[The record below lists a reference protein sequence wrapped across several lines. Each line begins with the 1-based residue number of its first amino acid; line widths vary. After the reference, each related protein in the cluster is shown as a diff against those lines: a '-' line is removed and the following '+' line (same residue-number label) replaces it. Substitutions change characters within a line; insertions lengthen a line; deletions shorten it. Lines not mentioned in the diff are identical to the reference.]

1 MEAGYKRLEVY
12 QMAHDLAVKVH
23 KMSLSLP
30 KIETFEEASQI
41 RRSSKSVSAQ
51 IVDGFALRKYRN
63 EYIHYLYRAYGSS
76 EETVEHLRV
85 LQETGSRQDTTQA
98 NALIE
103 GYLTLNRKLF
113 SFIQAVERQHTSPEY
128 LREPVTPYPLPTD
141 LNHES

>member
-51 IVDGFALRKYRN
+51 IVEGFALRKYRN
-63 EYIHYLYRAYGSS
+63 AYIHYLYRAYGSS
-76 EETVEHLRV
+76 EETVEHLR
-85 LQETGSRQDTTQA
+85 LLRETGSLQDSAQA
-98 NALIE
+98 SALIDE
-103 GYLTLNRKLF
+103 YLPLNRKLF
-113 SFIQAVERQHTSPEY
+113 SFIQDVERQHTSPEY
-128 LREPVTPYPLPTD
+128 LREPVATYALSTD